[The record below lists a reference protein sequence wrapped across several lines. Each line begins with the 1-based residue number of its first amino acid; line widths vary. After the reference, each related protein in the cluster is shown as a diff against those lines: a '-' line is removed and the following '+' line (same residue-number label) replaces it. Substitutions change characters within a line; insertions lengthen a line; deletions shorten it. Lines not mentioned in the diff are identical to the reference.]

1 PPMTV
6 GQAPMHT
13 GGTIPGDDLLPDNWD
28 EDLLAGI
35 GDPPAPLAPPS
46 AHPQARAAVPP
57 SPQPPIQRMPV
68 EPPTAPQMQP
78 QAQPFAQPQV
88 QALGP
93 APSPVVQAPVVQA
106 PVVQAPAVQAPVV
119 QPVTHE
125 AYPAPAGASPFDEP
139 SDAPGTHLDVAS
151 AQPAVAEVFPP
162 QPVLVSPAGHPPVIE
177 PAGGSPFAEPSD
189 PPSAAP
195 RVMPAAPPLVAS
207 RALGA
212 AFRSLVGGLR
222 AVLIARA
229 SIKSEFRIE
238 QTMIRARGNNPLKFS
253 AGDDDALSA
262 LLGSGRRTDMT
273 PAAAV
278 EDALKDIRLHELA
291 SMAAMQSAVR
301 SMLEGLDPA
310 KLRAA
315 AEQGGM
321 TVLPAQKKAR
331 AWDAYEALH
340 AKTVQ
345 ALSDDFDSIF
355 GKAFARAYERALDEV
370 SAKERR

>member
-1 PPMTV
+1 
-6 GQAPMHT
+6 
-13 GGTIPGDDLLPDNWD
+13 
-28 EDLLAGI
+28 
-35 GDPPAPLAPPS
+35 
-46 AHPQARAAVPP
+46 
-57 SPQPPIQRMPV
+57 
-68 EPPTAPQMQP
+68 MQP

-88 QALGP
+88 QPLGPAVTPAMGP

-207 RALGA
+207 RAPALTAAPAAAQASAGQGDALLAAFLDGAGMPDVTPADPSGTMRALGA